1 MPTVAELIAQGN
13 AAVKA
18 QKHAEA
24 LELYR
29 QANALD
35 PNDTG
40 ALNNIGTALAYL
52 GRDAEAV
59 PVYRQVLALP
69 GNKLITYNNMGNSL
83 KRLGRYD
90 EAIESYKN
98 AIALNPSDA
107 KLHVSLGDAYEG
119 QGDFASALM
128 CFVNG
133 QGVDPKNPGAHLLEG
148 MMRLKLGDF
157 QGGWSKYEMRF
168 QAEPDR
174 YRGFPFDR
182 MLRGIDVTGKRVL
195 VIAEQ
200 GIGDAFQ
207 FLRYCSH
214 LKGNGAREV
223 TVKIRAQLVPFLKRF
238 PGIDRA
244 IAKETPFDDYDI
256 MIPMMSLMKLFAMNA
271 TNVPNKVPYI
281 TLPQVIRPPS
291 EKLRVGFVWRGS
303 PTNRM
308 DVRRSIPIA
317 EWGPILSQPNVRF
330 VSLQYQPSPREV
342 ETIRG
347 FAPDAEIVSDEV
359 GDFEITLAA
368 LCGLDLVICV
378 DTSVGHLAGAA
389 GIPTWVMLAQ
399 SPDWRWMLGRADS
412 PWYPRHTLF
421 RQPAYRRWEPTL
433 AEVAAALAAR
443 AANHGRV
450 AVPAPVA

>member
-1 MPTVAELIAQGN
+1 MATVAELIAQGN

-18 QKHAEA
+18 GKHGEA

-29 QANALD
+29 KANALD
-35 PNDTG
+35 PTDTG

-59 PVYRQVLALP
+59 PVYQQVLALP

-83 KRLGRYD
+83 KRLGRYA
-90 EAIESYKN
+90 EAVASYQA
-98 AIALNPSDA
+98 AIALNPADA

-119 QGDFASALM
+119 LGDFANSLMAFVSA
-128 CFVNG
+128 

-157 QGGWSKYEMRF
+157 QGGWPKYELRF

-174 YRGFPFDR
+174 FRGFPFDR

-207 FLRYCSH
+207 FLRYCPH

-223 TVKIRAQLVPFLKRF
+223 TVKIRSQLVPFLKRF

-244 IAKETPFDDYDI
+244 LAKETPFDDFDV

-281 TLPQVIRPPS
+281 TVPPVIRPPAD
-291 EKLRVGFVWRGS
+291 KLRVGFVWRGS

-317 EWGPILSQPNVRF
+317 DWGPILSRPDVQF
-330 VSLQYQPSPREV
+330 VSLQYQPSEAEV
-342 ETIRG
+342 ATIRS
-347 FAPDAEIVSDEV
+347 FAPGAEIVRDEV

-368 LCGLDLVICV
+368 LAGLDLLICV

-389 GIPTWVMLAQ
+389 GVPTWVMLAQ
-399 SPDWRWMLGRADS
+399 SPDWRWMLNRTDS
-412 PWYPRHTLF
+412 PWYPKHRLF
-421 RQPAYRRWEPTL
+421 RQPAYENWAPTL
-433 AEVAAALAAR
+433 SEVGAALATMAASHGR
-443 AANHGRV
+443 AA
-450 AVPAPVA
+450 